1 MRVEE
6 TEATAEEEGYYS
18 EAGTPAERLPGI
30 EREGNKVPSSS
41 AALAVRAPAASDPAE
56 SFMMLRLLYRRFYSS
71 SHLGSRK
78 VLQFFPFLIELP
90 HGSGQ
95 AILFYP
101 RLLA

>member
-1 MRVEE
+1 
-6 TEATAEEEGYYS
+6 
-18 EAGTPAERLPGI
+18 
-30 EREGNKVPSSS
+30 
-41 AALAVRAPAASDPAE
+41 
-56 SFMMLRLLYRRFYSS
+56 MMLRLLYRRFYSS

-101 RLLA
+101 RVLAQFYLNIFGYFLFLLGSRNVDFIFTAISF